1 MSRKSHTDVNR
12 FAACIFLIA
21 AISYYRNG
29 KPITGKEANY
39 AMKGTDFFVGV
50 LVGSIVGAAVGLL
63 LAPQSGE
70 ETREVI
76 GESARDIRDKVRD
89 SSRQVVESSRDLIEQ
104 GKGRVSGII
113 RRGRET
119 MEGGQEQAESA

>member
-1 MSRKSHTDVNR
+1 
-12 FAACIFLIA
+12 
-21 AISYYRNG
+21 
-29 KPITGKEANY
+29 
-39 AMKGTDFFVGV
+39 MKGTDFFVGV

>member
-1 MSRKSHTDVNR
+1 
-12 FAACIFLIA
+12 
-21 AISYYRNG
+21 
-29 KPITGKEANY
+29 
-39 AMKGTDFFVGV
+39 MKGTDFFVGV

-70 ETREVI
+70 ETREAI
-76 GESARDIRDKVRD
+76 GESARDIRDKVKD
-89 SSRQVVESSRDLIEQ
+89 GSRQMMESSRDLIEQ

-113 RRGRET
+113 RRGREG